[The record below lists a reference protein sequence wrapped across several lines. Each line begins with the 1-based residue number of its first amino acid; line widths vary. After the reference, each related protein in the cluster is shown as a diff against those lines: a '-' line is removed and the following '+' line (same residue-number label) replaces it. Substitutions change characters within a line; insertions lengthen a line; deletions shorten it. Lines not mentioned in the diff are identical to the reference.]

1 MKFKICEDVHFMD
14 KMSNIQSL
22 QILHNDSVV
31 LARSWPPPNPSY
43 NNLLPI
49 VVQITP
55 SENFSIITIG
65 SDEMHCHSVCTFIRN
80 LLAEH
85 GVTDLDKFR
94 ADLELIGRVS
104 ACLDLAI
111 DSLGFAVESNVEEC
125 MSMVKM
131 KTY

>member
-1 MKFKICEDVHFMD
+1 
-14 KMSNIQSL
+14 
-22 QILHNDSVV
+22 
-31 LARSWPPPNPSY
+31 
-43 NNLLPI
+43 
-49 VVQITP
+49 
-55 SENFSIITIG
+55 
-65 SDEMHCHSVCTFIRN
+65 MHCHSVCTFIRN